1 MFYLLDSSFELAVN
15 SIDSKKIERFE
26 QARKI
31 HKELMVTYPET
42 KYIEKSNKMI
52 ETIDEEITTFA
63 KNSTV
68 Q

>member
-1 MFYLLDSSFELAVN
+1 
-15 SIDSKKIERFE
+15 
-26 QARKI
+26 
-31 HKELMVTYPET
+31 MVTYPET